1 MIHDLTRR
9 RALTLV
15 LGAAGGGAAVAR
27 PAVAQQPPPQTPV
40 VRGVA
45 RIVVGFAAGG
55 SADTVARLLSERLR
69 ASGYAQTV
77 LVENRVGAAGRLAVE
92 AVKGA
97 RPDGTTVLLTPSGML
112 TIFPHLYKR
121 TLRYDPFADLVAVS
135 PAGEFYFGMGAGPK
149 AGMAANIA
157 DFLAWART
165 QPDIPYGS
173 AAAGSAL
180 HFLGVQFAKAT
191 GLPMTHVPYRGSAPA
206 VQDLIAGQTAASFH
220 PMVDLVPHHQAG
232 GLIRIAAVSSERRL
246 PRLPD
251 VPTFAEQ
258 GYPQLNGSEWFGV
271 FLPARTPPAI
281 VEALHRGV
289 AEASANP
296 EYQEAL
302 ARLELTPMPMASAA
316 FAARMRSDYEKWGPV
331 VAESGFQP
339 DE

>member
-1 MIHDLTRR
+1 MARDLTRR
-9 RALTLV
+9 KALTFA
-15 LGAAGGGAAVAR
+15 LGAAAAPAGPALAQSQA
-27 PAVAQQPPPQTPV
+27 PAVVP
-40 VRGVA
+40 GVA
-45 RIVVGFAAGG
+45 RIVVGFAPGG
-55 SADTVARLLSERLR
+55 SADTLARLLAERLR

-77 LVENRVGAAGRLAVE
+77 IVENRVGAAGRLAVE

-97 RPDGTTVLLTPSGML
+97 RPDGATILLTASSML
-112 TIFPHLYKR
+112 VIFPHLYQR
-121 TLRYDPFADLVAVS
+121 SLRYDPFEDLIAVS
-135 PAGEFYFGMGAGPK
+135 PAGEFPFGMAVGPK
-149 AGMAANIA
+149 AEMAASVP
-157 DFLAWART
+157 DFLAWGRAR
-165 QPDIPYGS
+165 QDIPYGS

-220 PMVDLVPHHQAG
+220 PMVDLVPHHQG

-258 GYPQLNGSEWFGV
+258 GFPQLSGAEWFGV
-271 FLPARTPPAI
+271 FLPARTPPAV
-281 VEALHRGV
+281 VEALNRGV

-302 ARLELTPMPMASAA
+302 ARLELTPMPMTPAA
-316 FAARMRSDYEKWGPV
+316 FAARMRADHAKWGPI
-331 VAESGFQP
+331 VAESGFRP
-339 DE
+339 EE

>member
-1 MIHDLTRR
+1 MVCDLSRR
-9 RALTLV
+9 RAMTLG
-15 LGAAGGGAAVAR
+15 LGAAAGTALAR
-27 PAVAQQPPPQTPV
+27 PAVAQPQTPA

-45 RIVVGFAAGG
+45 RVIVGFAAGG
-55 SADTVARLLSERLR
+55 SADTLARLLAERLR

-77 LVENRVGAAGRLAVE
+77 IVENRVGAAGRLAVE
-92 AVKGA
+92 ALKGA
-97 RPDGTTVLLTPSGML
+97 RPDGATILLTPSSML
-112 TIFPHLYKR
+112 VIFPHLYR
-121 TLRYDPFADLVAVS
+121 RSLRYDPFEDLVAAS
-135 PAGEFYFGMGAGPK
+135 PAGEFHFGMGVGPK

-157 DFLAWART
+157 DFLAWGRS
-165 QPDIPYGS
+165 QQDLPYGS

-220 PMVDLVPHHQAG
+220 PMVDLVPQHKG
-232 GLIRIAAVSSERRL
+232 GLIRIAAVSSEQRL

-258 GYPQLNGSEWFGV
+258 GYPQLTGSEWFGL

-281 VEALHRGV
+281 VEALHHGA

-302 ARLELTPMPMASAA
+302 ARLELTPAPMTPVA
-316 FAARMRSDYEKWGPV
+316 FAARMRADYERWGPV